1 MIWFLTL
8 RVLQMPTFRLSYGT
22 SLEFDGQTA
31 GEVVPILHAGHVLGS
46 GERED
51 IFLRRMAIEMCE
63 WSGDH
68 YCFTD
73 RDSLARSMIRNGLLE
88 IID

>member
-1 MIWFLTL
+1 MMRGYRI
-8 RVLQMPTFRLSYGT
+8 PTYRLNYGEVR
-22 SLEFDGQTA
+22 EFEAQGA
-31 GEVVPILHAGHVLGS
+31 GEVVPILHAGHVTGS

-63 WSGDH
+63 WSGNH